1 MKIIEMAKKA
11 KEFVTEKIR
20 KPKYKKGGLTD
31 FAGNEVIVEKG
42 ELIMPIPK
50 NMIPLTDMT
59 AQNGQEDGEQEQT
72 REDSHEDTKRQE
84 TPEMDVTVPENSD
97 TYDQAIKSLSESIQ
111 TMADAIVKVGK
122 TIADA
127 VVKASNSPD
136 MQLFID
142 KIRHMSMTE
151 AQIRKEQLWRH
162 YYEEKTKM
170 SNNKRR
176 MRGIPMVRRP
186 KRQQYRVRKKKE

>member
-42 ELIMPIPK
+42 ELIMTIPK

-59 AQNGQEDGEQEQT
+59 AQNGQEDGKQEQT
-72 REDSHEDTKRQE
+72 REFHMKIQNGRNRQKW
-84 TPEMDVTVPENSD
+84 TSQCQKNSD

-111 TMADAIVKVGK
+111 TMADAIGQVGK
-122 TIADA
+122 TMADA
-127 VVKASNSPD
+127 VVKALNSPD

>member
-31 FAGNEVIVEKG
+31 FAGNEVTAEKG

-50 NMIPLTDMT
+50 NVIPLTDMT
-59 AQNGQEDGEQEQT
+59 AQNGKEDGEQEQT
-72 REDSHEDTKRQE
+72 RKSSHEDTKRKE
-84 TPEMDVTVPENSD
+84 TPEMDATVPENSD

-111 TMADAIVKVGK
+111 TMADA
-122 TIADA
+122 
-127 VVKASNSPD
+127 VVKASNSPG
-136 MQLFID
+136 MQLFLD
-142 KIRHMSMTE
+142 KIRHMSITE

-186 KRQQYRVRKKKE
+186 KRRQYRVRKKKE